1 MPFFDNKKRLRYPV
15 FIAVLLVVGMLL
27 RLVWL
32 QDMEWKADE
41 KLMYSLAQS
50 VYEKGSIPDLG
61 MPSGVGLPNAGF
73 SIVPFAVF
81 YAFTTDPV
89 FMTLGVALVNC
100 LAMLLFFGIAMR
112 LPDRSEVFVCG
123 VGMVAVNLLM
133 VLYSR
138 KLWAQDLLPLFIA
151 GMWWMHT
158 QRRYIL
164 AVVGIGV
171 LGVLAGQLHISG
183 FFYLAGLCIA
193 MWLGKQFQWRSML
206 ALGLGVVLGL
216 LPAVPWIRE
225 VLTGAHTSNT
235 GLHNV
240 LKFEF
245 FLHLLT
251 DPAGINVQYSL
262 GPHVKDFVRYFGFTP
277 VLWLLGI
284 GTVTFIGLWKLFQ
297 QGISG
302 LRINMKDSLHFY
314 TIAFVLLPG
323 LLLTVS
329 GSPVRSHYLIAAA
342 PFAHALLAALWLKAG
357 HKWFVL
363 GLLCQLLI
371 TVSFLVYVHQFGAPD
386 GDYGIPYRLQ

>member
-1 MPFFDNKKRLRYPV
+1 MPFFDTKHKVRISL
-15 FIAVLLVVGMLL
+15 FIAVFLLVGMTL

-73 SIVPFAVF
+73 SLLPFALF
-81 YAFTTDPV
+81 YAFSTDPV
-89 FMTLGVALVNC
+89 FMTLAVALVNC
-100 LAMLLFFGIAMR
+100 LALLFFFIISMR

-138 KLWAQDLLPLFIA
+138 KLWAQDLLPLFMA
-151 GMWWMHT
+151 GMWWMHI
-158 QRRYIL
+158 QRRFFL
-164 AVVGIGV
+164 ALVGIGF

-193 MWLGKQFQWRSML
+193 MWLGKQLQWRSIS
-206 ALGLGVVLGL
+206 ALVLGVVLGL
-216 LPAVPWIRE
+216 LPAIPWIRV

-240 LKFEF
+240 VKFEY

-284 GTVTFIGLWKLFQ
+284 GAVTFIGLWKLFQ
-297 QGISG
+297 QGISV
-302 LRINMKDSLHFY
+302 LLLNMKD
-314 TIAFVLLPG
+314 
-323 LLLTVS
+323 
-329 GSPVRSHYLIAAA
+329 
-342 PFAHALLAALWLKAG
+342 
-357 HKWFVL
+357 
-363 GLLCQLLI
+363 
-371 TVSFLVYVHQFGAPD
+371 
-386 GDYGIPYRLQ
+386 